1 MSVSRRKALRFLG
14 GSCAALAAAGVAGG
28 GAFVFTRTPTRA
40 LLPWEAA
47 AAAEGEPRLRAL
59 AYAVLAPNPHNRQPW
74 LFDLEGEEGL
84 AVYCELERRLPET
97 DPEDRQ
103 ITIGFGCLLELLD
116 LAAAEDGYALEISP
130 FPEGAPEPRLDRRPI
145 ARVRWR
151 RDQARAKD
159 PLFRQVLARRSNK
172 EPFDRTRPVP
182 VAVLERLR
190 QAARFSG
197 RVGVSAEAARVEAL
211 RDLTWRAHEVE
222 VRTPRT
228 LMESVRLM
236 RIGKAEIEANPDGID
251 IGGAFPEALK
261 LAGVLTRETIADPGS
276 EAFAQGL
283 ALYDEIIHSAMAHL
297 WITTPGNGRRA
308 QLETGRDWLRINLA
322 ATAEGLG
329 LHPLSQALQEYPE
342 MTALFAEVH
351 GLLDAGGGRVQML
364 ARLGYGPEVPPSP
377 RWPVGA
383 KMLER

>member
-1 MSVSRRKALRFLG
+1 MALRRRKALRFLG
-14 GSCAALAAAGVAGG
+14 GSVAALAAAAGAGG
-28 GAFVFTRTPTRA
+28 ATFVFTRTPSRA

-47 AAAEGEPRLRAL
+47 TRAEGEPRLRAL

-74 LFDLEGEEGL
+74 LFDLEGEDGL
-84 AVYCELERRLPET
+84 AVYCELDRRLPET

-103 ITIGFGCLLELLD
+103 ITIGFGCLLELLEI
-116 LAAAEDGYALEISP
+116 AAAELGYRLEIEA
-130 FPEGAPEPRLDRRPI
+130 FPEGAPEPRLDGRPI

-151 RDQARAKD
+151 QDAARPKD
-159 PLFRQVLARRSNK
+159 PLFGQVLARRTNK
-172 EPFDRTRPVP
+172 EPFDRAR
-182 VAVLERLR
+182 AVTEDVLLRLR
-190 QAARFSG
+190 RAARAPE
-197 RVGVSAEAARVEAL
+197 RVAFSAEAAKLEAL

-222 VRTPRT
+222 ARTPRT

-261 LAGVLTRETIADPGS
+261 LTGVLTRETISDPES

-283 ALYDEIIHSAMAHL
+283 ALYDEIINSAMAHL
-297 WITTPGNGRRA
+297 WITTPGSGRRA

-329 LHPLSQALQEYPE
+329 IHPLSQALQEYPE
-342 MTALFAEVH
+342 MAPLFAEAH
-351 GLLDAGGGRVQML
+351 RALDAGDGRVQML
-364 ARLGYGPEVPPSP
+364 GRLGYGPKVPPSP
-377 RWPVGA
+377 RWP
-383 KMLER
+383 LETRMRSR